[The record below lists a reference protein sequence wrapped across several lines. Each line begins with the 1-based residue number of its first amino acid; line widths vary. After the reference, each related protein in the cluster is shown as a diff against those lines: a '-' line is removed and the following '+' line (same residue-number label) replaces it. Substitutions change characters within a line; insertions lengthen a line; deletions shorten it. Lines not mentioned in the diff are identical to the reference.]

1 MAFLVSEANVLLRS
15 LVMAPSQAT
24 GGGGSHLIWPKLII
38 WWAPPSVT
46 RGQPGSPAEP
56 EAVPGGQKNGREVT
70 TTLFT
75 LISKIGFVEG
85 DSSVE
90 QPRSTFKLESPAHQA
105 VKD

>member
-1 MAFLVSEANVLLRS
+1 MAFLVSEAKVLLRS
-15 LVMAPSQAT
+15 LVVGPSQAT

-70 TTLFT
+70 DAFHSY
-75 LISKIGFVEG
+75 I
-85 DSSVE
+85 
-90 QPRSTFKLESPAHQA
+90 
-105 VKD
+105 KDWLCWGGL